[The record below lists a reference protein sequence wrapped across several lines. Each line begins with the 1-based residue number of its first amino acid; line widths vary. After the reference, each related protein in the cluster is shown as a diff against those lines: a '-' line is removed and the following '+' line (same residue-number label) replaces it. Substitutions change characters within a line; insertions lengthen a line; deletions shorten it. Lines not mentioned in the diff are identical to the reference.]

1 MKIKE
6 LFEKDINRNIPGVIT
21 VQLADEESIKN
32 EILEY
37 VITREV
43 KDILHTFFESY
54 EVSIKNKWSDIGVW
68 TTGFFG
74 SGKSHLLKMISYIL
88 SNKEIDGKKA
98 LDYFRDKI
106 DDEFLIKSMES
117 CASVPTEAIIFNI
130 DAEGPVQKDA
140 TAILRVFATVFYNYI
155 GLYGT
160 DIRIATFE
168 KALISVGKYDEF
180 KTEFEKQTGKNW
192 IDNRNTMM
200 MKFPTITKVLMVVF
214 NETLEDAKVRL
225 SENTKENL
233 SITTL
238 SNEIKEYINSK
249 GSKQR
254 LLFFVDEVGQYIGT
268 DTSLMLN
275 LQNIV
280 EELGR
285 LCEGRVWV
293 FVTSQESIDSSFQ
306 VKGNDFS
313 KILGR
318 FKTRMALSSSAVDEV
333 IKIRI
338 LEKNLHTLPQLKYIY
353 NQNSTILKNLFVFEH
368 AIADLKG
375 YRSEEDFIESY
386 PFIPYQFKLLQKT
399 FNEIRK
405 HGAAGKHMSD
415 GARSMLSGF
424 QEALQMVQ
432 DKDLKA
438 LVPFTY
444 FFDTINTF
452 LEGSIRQVFV
462 RCQNAAINHDG
473 LELEDVETLKL
484 LFLVRYTEKE
494 IKSNLENLCVLSID
508 NIDFDKIA
516 YKEKLKKS
524 LDRLIDQSY
533 VTRQGDNY
541 LFLTDDEQDIAKE
554 IKNVIID
561 GSKIIKS
568 LGDLIF
574 NDIYSSNKIDYAGK
588 KYSFSFKKVL
598 DGMEFSN
605 QSFPLELS
613 ILTNVGSLEE
623 EIQKTL
629 LADPTTEGKATIVL
643 ADQKQYF
650 DDTRLAEQIRTFAK
664 TKILSELT
672 ESQRKVVQSRQ
683 EEASRLTRNVRELL
697 SKAIIEGRYFLGRQE
712 ISITGSQP
720 KDKID
725 SLMSML
731 ISQVYSK
738 NQLVDTFY
746 NDDSDILRIINRNSE
761 QISDNQITLAE
772 NAQAIEEIQ
781 QYLQIQSIRGSSTT
795 MSDIHRRFQ
804 DKPYGFREIE
814 IAGMVASLINKKLVT
829 VSYGSTIVANND
841 KRLVDYLRKKTEIEK
856 VVIKKREALD
866 ERLLSSTQSFAKEFF
881 QDTSIP
887 KEEDDLTRILIDRFR
902 TLYDS
907 VNEIFKKY
915 SYSEYPDKEI
925 VQEGKTI
932 LETILSYKNISRE
945 FLKEIN
951 QRADDLL
958 DWKDRYNAVKEFFAT
973 QVSLFDNSRN
983 YIKSLED
990 EQSYFT
996 DNPNMIENIQE
1007 VKSILSLRK
1016 PYAKIPNLP
1025 NLTHKVELDYKEI
1038 LGKKID
1044 EAVKEIEKTKK
1055 ELLSALESRNAP
1067 ISYIKDA
1074 EEELEKYI
1082 SNCRSARRISQMNN
1096 FIDQV
1101 KQKVALVLKHIPI
1114 QGEVTPLQNLK
1125 VRHISRSEI
1134 IPIKVITNESE
1145 IDSLVEELRGRL
1157 KRMLAEND
1165 KLNIS

>member
-1 MKIKE
+1 MKIRE
-6 LFEKDINRNIPGVIT
+6 LFKKDINRNIPGVVT
-21 VQLADEESIKN
+21 VQEIDN
-32 EILEY
+32 ELVKSEVLEY

-43 KDILHTFFESY
+43 KEILHTFFESY
-54 EVSIKNKWSDIGVW
+54 EVSINNKWSDIGVW

-88 SNKEIDGKKA
+88 TNKVIDGKRA
-98 LDYFRDKI
+98 LEYFKDKI
-106 DDEFLIKSMES
+106 DNDFLINSMER

-130 DAEGPVQKDA
+130 GAESPVQKDG
-140 TAILRVFATVFYNYI
+140 TAILRVIAAVFYNHI
-155 GLYGT
+155 GLQGT
-160 DIRIATFE
+160 DLRIATFE
-168 KALISVGKYDEF
+168 KALLSVGKYDDF
-180 KTEFEKQTGKNW
+180 KTEFEKQTGKTWN
-192 IDNRNTMM
+192 DNRNTMM
-200 MKFPTITKVLMVVF
+200 MKFPTIVKVLMVVF
-214 NETLEDAKVRL
+214 NESVDDARVRL
-225 SENTKENL
+225 LENTKENL

-238 SNEIKEYINSK
+238 ANEIKDYINSK
-249 GSKQR
+249 GPNQR

-275 LQNIV
+275 LQSIV
-280 EELGR
+280 EEFGR

-293 FVTSQESIDSSFQ
+293 FVTSQESIDASFK
-306 VKGNDFS
+306 VTGNDFS

-333 IKIRI
+333 IKVRI
-338 LEKNLHTLPQLKYIY
+338 LEKNEHIIDQLKYIY
-353 NQNSTILKNLFVFEH
+353 SKNSTTLKNLFIFEH
-368 AIADLKG
+368 ALADLKG
-375 YRSEEDFIESY
+375 YASEVDYIECF

-405 HGAAGKHMSD
+405 HGAAGKNMSD
-415 GARSMLSGF
+415 GARTMLSGF
-424 QEALQMVQ
+424 QEALKMVQ
-432 DKDLKA
+432 EQDLKT

-444 FFDTINTF
+444 FFNTIDTL
-452 LEGSIRQVFV
+452 LEGSFRQVFV
-462 RCQNAAINHDG
+462 RCQSAAINHDG

-508 NIDFDKIA
+508 NIEFDKIA

-588 KYSFSFKKVL
+588 KYSFSFKKEL

-605 QSFPLELS
+605 QSYPLELS

-623 EIQKTL
+623 EIQRTL

-664 TKILSELT
+664 TKIPSELT

-697 SKAIIEGRYFLGRQE
+697 SKAIVEGRYFLGRQE

-746 NDDSDILRIINRNSE
+746 NDDSDIQRILNRNSE

-772 NAQAIEEIQ
+772 NAQAIDEIH
-781 QYLQIQSIRGSSTT
+781 QYLQIQSLKGASTT

-814 IAGMVASLINKKLVT
+814 IAGMVATLINKKLVT
-829 VSYGSTIVANND
+829 VTYGSTFVANND

-866 ERLLSSTQSFAKEFF
+866 ERLLSSAQSFAKEFF

-887 KEEDDLTRILIDRFR
+887 KEEDDLTRILVDRFR
-902 TLYDS
+902 VLYDS

-958 DWKDRYNAVKEFFAT
+958 DWKDRYNAVKEFFT
-973 QVSLFDNSRN
+973 SQSNIFDNSRN
-983 YIKSLED
+983 YLKSLED

-1007 VKSILSLRK
+1007 VKSILNLRK

-1025 NLTHKVELDYKEI
+1025 NLTHKIELDYKEI
-1038 LGKKID
+1038 LDKKID
-1044 EAVKEIEKTKK
+1044 ETVKEIEKTKK
-1055 ELLSALESRNAP
+1055 ELLSALESKNAP

-1074 EEELEKYI
+1074 ENELEKYI

-1101 KQKVALVLKHIPI
+1101 KLKVASTLKHIPI
-1114 QGEVTPLQNLK
+1114 QGETTPSQNFRT
-1125 VRHISRSEI
+1125 RHISRSEI
-1134 IPIKVITNESE
+1134 IPIKVITTESE
-1145 IDSLVEELRGRL
+1145 IDELVEELRSKL
-1157 KRMLAEND
+1157 KRILAEND

>member
-168 KALISVGKYDEF
+168 KALISVGKYDDF

-238 SNEIKEYINSK
+238 SNEINEYINSK

-462 RCQNAAINHDG
+462 RCHDAAINHDG

-697 SKAIIEGRYFLGRQE
+697 SKAIVEGRYFLGRQE

-746 NDDSDILRIINRNSE
+746 NDDSDILRILNRNSE

-781 QYLQIQSIRGSSTT
+781 QYLQIQSLRGASTT

-814 IAGMVASLINKKLVT
+814 IAGMVATLINKKLVT
-829 VSYGSTIVANND
+829 VLYGSTFVANND
-841 KRLVDYLRKKTEIEK
+841 KRLVDYLRKKTEIDK

-866 ERLLSSTQSFAKEFF
+866 ERLLSNAQSFAKEFF

-887 KEEDDLTRILIDRFR
+887 KEEDDLTRILVDRFR
-902 TLYDS
+902 VLYDS

-915 SYSEYPDKEI
+915 SYGEYPDKEI

-945 FLKEIN
+945 FLKEVN
-951 QRADDLL
+951 QRAEELL
-958 DWKDRYNAVKEFFAT
+958 DWKDRFNSVKEFFT
-973 QVSLFDNSRN
+973 SQSIIFDNSRN

-990 EQSYFT
+990 ELSYFA
-996 DNPNMIENIQE
+996 DNPKMLENIE
-1007 VKSILSLRK
+1007 EIKSILSLRK
-1016 PYAKIPNLP
+1016 PYAKIPSIP
-1025 NLTHKVELDYKEI
+1025 NLVHNVELNYKGILDIKINEI
-1038 LGKKID
+1038 
-1044 EAVKEIEKTKK
+1044 VKEIEKTKE
-1055 ELLSALESRNAP
+1055 ELLSVLKAKNTP

-1074 EEELEKYI
+1074 EEDLEKYI
-1082 SNCRSARRISQMNN
+1082 SSCKSARRISQMNN

-1101 KQKVALVLKHIPI
+1101 KQKVAFILKHIPI
-1114 QGEVTPLQNLK
+1114 QGEVTTLQNIK

-1145 IDSLVEELRGRL
+1145 IDSLVEDLRGRL